1 MSRKELFD
9 LIDTLPVEAVE
20 RLGYVAQGIAMAQRA
35 AEKKEE
41 DACACALG
49 AASRGTRGET
59 RER

>member
-9 LIDTLPVEAVE
+9 LIDTLPVDAVE

-41 DACACALG
+41 DACAMG
-49 AASRGTRGET
+49 AASRGEAGVK
-59 RER
+59 